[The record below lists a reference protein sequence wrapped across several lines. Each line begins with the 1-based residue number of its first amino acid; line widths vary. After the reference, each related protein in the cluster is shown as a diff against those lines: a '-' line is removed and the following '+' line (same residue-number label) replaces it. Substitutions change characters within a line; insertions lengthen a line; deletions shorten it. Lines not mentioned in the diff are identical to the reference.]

1 MLHSV
6 DLSLATHGP
15 AQFLTRFATLGRG
28 NAIDDLDS
36 AHENSR
42 ERQSVTQPG
51 GRRMPGRNGKAGG
64 TRAKRPPKVSA
75 SKMSTL
81 LLGEYLIRRLQDYGV
96 RHVFGLPGDFV
107 LQFYSLLEK
116 SPLEVVGTTRE
127 DCAGYAA
134 DAYARVNGIGA
145 VCVTYCVGGLSL
157 CNSIAGAYAEK
168 SPVVV
173 ISGAPG
179 VEERRSNPLL
189 HHRVRDFNTQREVF
203 QKITVA
209 DADLSDPL
217 TAFREIDRC
226 LEACVR
232 YKRPVY
238 LELPRDR
245 VHARCPYPHRPR
257 LETPKSHQE
266 SLQEALQEAAE
277 MISRSERPVIIAGVE
292 MHRFGLSDEVV
303 KFAEKNQ
310 IGMTATL
317 LGKSVVSEKHPL
329 FVGIYEGAMCREQVR
344 KFVEDS
350 DCIILLGAFLTD
362 IDLGIYTAQLDPAKC
377 IYATADDLRISHHH
391 FHDVLITDFVKG
403 LVKLDLKPSK
413 RPLPPKPK
421 THERFLVDADKPMT
435 TARLFARINDLLD
448 ENMVVV
454 ADVGDSLFGAAE
466 LTIYRRTEFLSPAYY
481 TSMGFAIPASIGAQ
495 VANRKLRPIVLVGD
509 GAFQMTC
516 LELST
521 AVRYNFN
528 PIVIVLNNKGYT
540 TERFIQDGPFNDI
553 LNWQYHR
560 LPDLLGGGWGFEVRT
575 EGELDQSL
583 NAALAH
589 RDAFSLLNVHLDPY
603 DVSPALKRLGERL
616 SKRI

>member
-1 MLHSV
+1 M
-6 DLSLATHGP
+6 P
-15 AQFLTRFATLGRG
+15 A
-28 NAIDDLDS
+28 
-36 AHENSR
+36 
-42 ERQSVTQPG
+42 RQ
-51 GRRMPGRNGKAGG
+51 GKPR
-64 TRAKRPPKVSA
+64 TVSRPPRARSSSMDRPPLV
-75 SKMSTL
+75 
-81 LLGEYLIRRLQDYGV
+81 GEYLIRRLHDYGV
-96 RHVFGLPGDFV
+96 RHVFGIPGDFV
-107 LQFYSLLEK
+107 LGFYSQLEA
-116 SPLEVVGTTRE
+116 SDLQVIGMTRE

-189 HHRVRDFNTQREVF
+189 HHRVRDFSTQREVF

-245 VHARCPYPHRPR
+245 IQAPCPYPHQPNREQP
-257 LETPKSHQE
+257 TSHRE
-266 SLQEALQEAAE
+266 SLREALQEAAE

-303 KFAEKNQ
+303 RFAEKTN

-329 FVGIYEGAMCREQVR
+329 FVGIYEGAMCRDEVR
-344 KFVEDS
+344 RFVEES
-350 DCIILLGAFLTD
+350 DCIIVLGAFFTD

-377 IYATADDLRISHHH
+377 IYVTADDLRISHHH
-391 FHDVLITDFVKG
+391 YHEVLITDFVRG
-403 LVKLDLKPSK
+403 LLKQEIKPSR
-413 RPLPPKPK
+413 RPLPTPTKPTAK
-421 THERFLVDADKPMT
+421 FVVEPDKRIT
-435 TARLFARINDLLD
+435 TARLFARINEMLD

-454 ADVGDSLFGAAE
+454 ADVGDCLFGAAD

-495 VANRKLRPIVLVGD
+495 VAARHLRPLVLVGD

-521 AVRYNFN
+521 AVRHKFN

-540 TERFIQDGPFNDI
+540 TERCIQDGPFNDI
-553 LNWQYHR
+553 LNWEYHR
-560 LPDLLGGGWGFEVRT
+560 LPDLLGAGWGFEVHT
-575 EGELDQSL
+575 EGELDQAL
-583 NAALAH
+583 KAALAH
-589 RDAFSLLNVHLDPY
+589 QDAFSLLNVHLDPY

-616 SKRI
+616 SKRLAGAKRG